1 MHKFRRSDRIEC
13 ALLAGTV
20 CGVLTG
26 AGVLPWWMTAVF
38 AVIMAG
44 FFRKYALISAVV
56 VLAGAVLQI
65 MDVWDKALNVSI
77 PLLSVL
83 ILIQSIQEHKE
94 QKKAS
99 AIVGYVCFVAMVAM
113 IIGTML

>member
-1 MHKFRRSDRIEC
+1 MKTKWNEKSTADKTMLVVRI
-13 ALLAGTV
+13 
-20 CGVLTG
+20 
-26 AGVLPWWMTAVF
+26 
-38 AVIMAG
+38 I
-44 FFRKYALISAVV
+44 ISVV

-65 MDVWDKALNVSI
+65 TGVWDKALNVSI

-99 AIVGYVCFVAMVAM
+99 AIVGYVCFAAMVVM